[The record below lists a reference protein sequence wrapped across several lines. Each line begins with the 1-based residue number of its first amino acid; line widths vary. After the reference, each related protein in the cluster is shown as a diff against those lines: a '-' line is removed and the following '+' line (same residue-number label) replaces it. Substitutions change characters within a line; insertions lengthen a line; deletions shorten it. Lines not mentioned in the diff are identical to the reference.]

1 MKIMKKFQVFTPSQ
15 YVEQMLDSV
24 DYQGDIILKK
34 YFLENSVGEG
44 NILLIAVER
53 YIQSAQSADIS
64 PRELKKDLEQYF
76 IGYEVDKSVI
86 DSCISNLNNLVLKY
100 ELRDVKWDIRNEDYL
115 KSILEVQADYIV
127 GNPPYITYQELLLD
141 QRQYLKSNF
150 LACKIGK
157 FDYCYA
163 FIEKSMRDLSKKSGK
178 MAYLIP
184 NSIFKNV
191 FAQNLR
197 DMIVTNIKNI
207 IDYKHTHIFGN
218 VLTSSAIIIIDNNN
232 INNKVFYNDID
243 NNESFKIDKKF
254 LSGQWYFGVDS
265 RECESEFKFGDLF
278 KVANS
283 VATLLNRVF
292 VISDD
297 LNVEDGVVRPAACPR
312 RLSKGFDERI
322 IFPYAY
328 VEGQLKRYSVE
339 EFKKS
344 FPKAFDYLKDNMSAL
359 KKRKSDGKWFEYGR
373 SQGLHFLNQRKLMI
387 SSVITEKVNVYDL
400 DERTIPYSGFYIIP
414 TGDRTLEFAKQILES
429 EEFYKYLETRAINA
443 SGKSLRIS
451 VNDIKNY
458 PINL

>member
-1 MKIMKKFQVFTPSQ
+1 MKKFQVFTPSQ

-100 ELRDVKWDIRNEDYL
+100 GLRDVKWDIRNEDYL
-115 KSILEVQADYIV
+115 KSISEVQVDYIV

-150 LACKIGK
+150 FACKIGK

-191 FAQNLR
+191 FA
-197 DMIVTNIKNI
+197 
-207 IDYKHTHIFGN
+207 
-218 VLTSSAIIIIDNNN
+218 
-232 INNKVFYNDID
+232 
-243 NNESFKIDKKF
+243 
-254 LSGQWYFGVDS
+254 
-265 RECESEFKFGDLF
+265 
-278 KVANS
+278 
-283 VATLLNRVF
+283 
-292 VISDD
+292 
-297 LNVEDGVVRPAACPR
+297 
-312 RLSKGFDERI
+312 
-322 IFPYAY
+322 
-328 VEGQLKRYSVE
+328 
-339 EFKKS
+339 KS
-344 FPKAFDYLKDNMSAL
+344 FTPL
-359 KKRKSDGKWFEYGR
+359 
-373 SQGLHFLNQRKLMI
+373 
-387 SSVITEKVNVYDL
+387 V
-400 DERTIPYSGFYIIP
+400 
-414 TGDRTLEFAKQILES
+414 
-429 EEFYKYLETRAINA
+429 
-443 SGKSLRIS
+443 
-451 VNDIKNY
+451 
-458 PINL
+458 